1 MQDEVLIN
9 FLKGTGPDSRG
20 RYHSDILK
28 FSDEELE
35 SSHDYIQWLFPLCEP
50 SEAVPESPFLE
61 SVVVIERLR
70 QDEDVQ
76 ESLVT
81 ALIRMHQFY
90 EDNDFWLRAGDHN
103 HLRITRILKSIAL
116 LNTKENARDFYDFIL
131 RRVDSAKPVTDES
144 LQYWK
149 QSLSE

>member
-1 MQDEVLIN
+1 MHDEILIQ
-9 FLKGTGPDSRG
+9 FLRGTGVDSHG

-35 SSHDYIQWLFPLCEP
+35 SSHNYIQWLFPLREP

-61 SVVVIERLR
+61 DEAMIETLR
-70 QDEDVQ
+70 HDENVQ

-81 ALIRMHQFY
+81 ALIRMHRFY
-90 EDNDFWLRAGDHN
+90 EKNDFWLRQGDHN
-103 HLRITRILKSIAL
+103 HLRITRILKSISL

-131 RRVDSAKPVTDES
+131 RRVEMAKPVTEES
-144 LQYWK
+144 LEYWRE
-149 QSLSE
+149 SIS